1 MQAASLPAPI
11 LSVRNLTTV
20 FRTEAGV
27 FPAVDDLS
35 FDVAPGEALGIV
47 GESGSGKS
55 VTALSIMGLLPDPP
69 GRIASGSIRFDGQ
82 ELVGMSQR
90 SLRGLRGA
98 AIGMIF
104 QEPMTSL
111 NPVFSI
117 GNQIIETI
125 RTHEHVSEK
134 AARARAIELLA
145 RVGIA
150 TPERRL
156 AQYPHQFSGGMR
168 QRVMISIALA
178 CSPRLLIAD
187 EPTTALD
194 VTIQAQLLDLLAG
207 LRRET
212 GMAMLLITHNMG
224 VIAEFADRVLV
235 MYAGRVA
242 EQGPV
247 DAIFETPRH
256 PYTQGLLASTPNLLH
271 DAPRLAVIPGQLPAL
286 TAPPPGCRFAPR
298 CGLRITACDNARP
311 PLEGVGPL
319 QTAACIRAVEPAAAH
334 SGFITGDKHD
344 PVRHEPVEGL

>member
-1 MQAASLPAPI
+1 VQATSPLPPI

-20 FRTEAGV
+20 FRTETGV
-27 FPAVDDLS
+27 FPAVDDVS

-55 VTALSIMGLLPDPP
+55 VTALSILGLLPDPP
-69 GRIASGSIRFDGQ
+69 GRIASGSIRFDGR
-82 ELVGMSQR
+82 ELVGMSR
-90 SLRGLRGA
+90 RALRGLRGA

-125 RTHEHVSEK
+125 RTHEPVSQK

-150 TPERRL
+150 TPAQRL
-156 AQYPHQFSGGMR
+156 EQYPHQFSGGMR
-168 QRVMISIALA
+168 QRVMIAIALA

-194 VTIQAQLLDLLAG
+194 VTIQAQLLDLLAD

-212 GMAMLLITHNMG
+212 GMAMVLITHNMG
-224 VIAEFADRVLV
+224 VIAEFADRVMV
-235 MYAGRVA
+235 MYAGRIA
-242 EQGPV
+242 EEGPV
-247 DAIFETPRH
+247 DSIFETPRH
-256 PYTQGLLASTPNLLH
+256 PYTRGLLASTPSLLH
-271 DAPRLAVIPGQLPAL
+271 NAPRLSVIPGQLPAL

-298 CGLRITACDNARP
+298 CGLRIAACETARP
-311 PLEGVGPL
+311 PLERVGME
-319 QTAACIRAVEPAAAH
+319 QSAACIRAMEIA
-334 SGFITGDKHD
+334 
-344 PVRHEPVEGL
+344 

>member
-1 MQAASLPAPI
+1 VQATSPLPPI

-20 FRTEAGV
+20 FRTETGV
-27 FPAVDDLS
+27 FPAVDNVS

-55 VTALSIMGLLPDPP
+55 VTALSILGLLPDPP
-69 GRIASGSIRFDGQ
+69 GRIASGSIRFDGR
-82 ELVGMSQR
+82 ELVGMSR
-90 SLRGLRGA
+90 RALRGLRGA

-125 RTHEHVSEK
+125 RTHEPVSQK

-150 TPERRL
+150 TPAQRL
-156 AQYPHQFSGGMR
+156 EQYPHQFSGGMR
-168 QRVMISIALA
+168 QRVMIAIALA

-194 VTIQAQLLDLLAG
+194 VTIQAQLLDLLAD

-212 GMAMLLITHNMG
+212 GMAMVLITHNMG
-224 VIAEFADRVLV
+224 VIAEFADRVMV
-235 MYAGRVA
+235 MYAGRIA
-242 EQGPV
+242 EEGPV
-247 DAIFETPRH
+247 DSIFETPRH
-256 PYTQGLLASTPNLLH
+256 PYTRGLLASTPSLLH
-271 DAPRLAVIPGQLPAL
+271 NAPRLSVIPGQLPAL
-286 TAPPPGCRFAPR
+286 TVPPPGCRFAPR
-298 CGLRITACDNARP
+298 CGLRIAACETARP
-311 PLEGVGPL
+311 PLERVGME
-319 QTAACIRAVEPAAAH
+319 QSAACIRAMEIA
-334 SGFITGDKHD
+334 
-344 PVRHEPVEGL
+344 

>member
-1 MQAASLPAPI
+1 VQATSPLPPI

-20 FRTEAGV
+20 FRTETGV
-27 FPAVDDLS
+27 FPAVDNVS

-55 VTALSIMGLLPDPP
+55 VTALSILGLLPDPP
-69 GRIASGSIRFDGQ
+69 GRIASGSIRFDGR
-82 ELVGMSQR
+82 ELVGMSR
-90 SLRGLRGA
+90 RALRGLRGA

-125 RTHEHVSEK
+125 RTHEPVSQK

-150 TPERRL
+150 TPAQRL
-156 AQYPHQFSGGMR
+156 EQYPHQFSGGMR
-168 QRVMISIALA
+168 QRVMIAIALA

-194 VTIQAQLLDLLAG
+194 VTIQAQLLDLLAD

-212 GMAMLLITHNMG
+212 GMAMVLITHNMG
-224 VIAEFADRVLV
+224 VIAEFADRVMV
-235 MYAGRVA
+235 MYAGRIA
-242 EQGPV
+242 EEGPV
-247 DAIFETPRH
+247 DSIFETPRH
-256 PYTQGLLASTPNLLH
+256 PYTRGLLASTPSLLH
-271 DAPRLAVIPGQLPAL
+271 NAPRLSVIPGQLPAL

-298 CGLRITACDNARP
+298 CGLRIAACETARP
-311 PLEGVGPL
+311 PLERVGME
-319 QTAACIRAVEPAAAH
+319 QSAACIRAMEIA
-334 SGFITGDKHD
+334 
-344 PVRHEPVEGL
+344 